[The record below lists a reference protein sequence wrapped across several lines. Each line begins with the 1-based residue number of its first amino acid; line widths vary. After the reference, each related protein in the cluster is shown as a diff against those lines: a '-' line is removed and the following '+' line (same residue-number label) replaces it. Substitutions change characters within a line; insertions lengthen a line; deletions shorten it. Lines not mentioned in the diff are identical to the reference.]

1 MFALRYLVA
10 IACLLKGVT
19 ASGDPLD
26 ALATKAFLS
35 GTFTQSI
42 VSPEGLLLE
51 QAEGRFQLLR
61 PDYFWWRIQVPDQQ
75 LLVAVDGQLTQIDW
89 DLEVVTRRDFSPQD
103 RTVLQWLLAS
113 REEIEKAFTVERRGQ
128 LLKLA
133 ARETDAPVVDLTIEY
148 SRDTSLWRLTMTDRG
163 GQVIKLALKEELDR
177 SLSPEDFAL
186 PTIHFD

>member
-10 IACLLKGVT
+10 IACLLKGLT

-26 ALATKAFLS
+26 ALAAKSSLS
-35 GTFTQSI
+35 GAFTQSI

-51 QAEGRFQLLR
+51 QAEGQFQLLR
-61 PDYFWWRIQVPDQQ
+61 PDYFWWRIQGPDQQ

-89 DLEVVTRRDFSPQD
+89 DLEVVTRRDFSAQD
-103 RTVLQWLLAS
+103 RTVLQWLLTS
-113 REEIEKAFTVERRGQ
+113 REEIETAFIVERQGQ

-133 ARETDAPVVDLTIEY
+133 AREVDAPVVDLTIEY

-163 GQVIKLALKEELDR
+163 GQVIKLALKEESDR

-186 PTIHFD
+186 PKTHFD

>member
-1 MFALRYLVA
+1 MFTLRYLVV
-10 IACLLKGVT
+10 IACLLEGMT

-26 ALATKAFLS
+26 ALAEKSSLS

-61 PDYFWWRIQVPDQQ
+61 PDYFWWRIQDPDQQ
-75 LLVAVDGQLTQIDW
+75 LLIAVDGQLTQIDW
-89 DLEVVTRRDFSPQD
+89 DLEVVTRRDFSPED

-113 REEIEKAFTVERRGQ
+113 REEIERAFIVERQGQ
-128 LLKLA
+128 LLMLA
-133 ARETDAPVVDLTIEY
+133 ARENDAPVVDLTIEY
-148 SRDTSLWRLTMTDRG
+148 SGDKSLWRLTMTDRG
-163 GQVIKLALKEELDR
+163 GQVIKLALKEESDR

-186 PTIHFD
+186 PNTHFD

>member
-1 MFALRYLVA
+1 M
-10 IACLLKGVT
+10 
-19 ASGDPLD
+19 
-26 ALATKAFLS
+26 
-35 GTFTQSI
+35 
-42 VSPEGLLLE
+42 
-51 QAEGRFQLLR
+51 LR

-113 REEIEKAFTVERRGQ
+113 REEIERVFTVERHGQ

-133 ARETDAPVVDLTIEY
+133 AREMDAPVVDLTIEY

>member
-1 MFALRYLVA
+1 
-10 IACLLKGVT
+10 
-19 ASGDPLD
+19 
-26 ALATKAFLS
+26 
-35 GTFTQSI
+35 
-42 VSPEGLLLE
+42 LLLE

-113 REEIEKAFTVERRGQ
+113 REEIERAFTVERQGQ

-133 ARETDAPVVDLTIEY
+133 AREVDVPVVDLTIEY
-148 SRDTSLWRLTMTDRG
+148 TRDTSLWRLTMTDRG

>member
-1 MFALRYLVA
+1 
-10 IACLLKGVT
+10 
-19 ASGDPLD
+19 
-26 ALATKAFLS
+26 
-35 GTFTQSI
+35 
-42 VSPEGLLLE
+42 
-51 QAEGRFQLLR
+51 
-61 PDYFWWRIQVPDQQ
+61 
-75 LLVAVDGQLTQIDW
+75 
-89 DLEVVTRRDFSPQD
+89 
-103 RTVLQWLLAS
+103 LLAS
-113 REEIEKAFTVERRGQ
+113 RDEIERAFTVERRGQ

>member
-19 ASGDPLD
+19 ASGDPLH
-26 ALATKAFLS
+26 ALATKSSLS

-51 QAEGRFQLLR
+51 QAEGRFQLLH

-113 REEIEKAFTVERRGQ
+113 REEIERVFTVERQGQ

-133 ARETDAPVVDLTIEY
+133 AREMDAPVVDLTIEY

>member
-26 ALATKAFLS
+26 ALATKPSLS
-35 GTFTQSI
+35 GTFTQAI

-113 REEIEKAFTVERRGQ
+113 REEIERVFTVERQGQ

-133 ARETDAPVVDLTIEY
+133 ARDMDAPVVDLTIEY

>member
-26 ALATKAFLS
+26 ALATKSSLS

-89 DLEVVTRRDFSPQD
+89 DLEVVTQGLVDVIADLVLETRAVSVLEDLEQAPD
-103 RTVLQWLLAS
+103 RHPFDL
-113 REEIEKAFTVERRGQ
+113 
-128 LLKLA
+128 
-133 ARETDAPVVDLTIEY
+133 DLT
-148 SRDTSLWRLTMTDRG
+148 G
-163 GQVIKLALKEELDR
+163 HG
-177 SLSPEDFAL
+177 
-186 PTIHFD
+186 